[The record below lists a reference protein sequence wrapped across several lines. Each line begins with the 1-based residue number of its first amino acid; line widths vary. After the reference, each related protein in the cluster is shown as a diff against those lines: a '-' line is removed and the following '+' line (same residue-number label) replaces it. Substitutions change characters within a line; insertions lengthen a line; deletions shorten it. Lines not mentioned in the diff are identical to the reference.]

1 MNEYFAYTRVS
12 TAKQGQKG
20 VSLQEQR
27 DAIER
32 YAQRK
37 QIVISQWFE
46 ERQTA
51 AKTGR
56 PVFNDMVR
64 RLRKRKA
71 VGVILH
77 KVDRATRN
85 FRDWADLGELGEL
98 NIEIHFAMD
107 ELDLNSRSGQLM
119 ADIQVV
125 MAADNIRNLR
135 EETKKGIYGRF
146 KQGLYPLPA
155 PMGYRNNG
163 PGNPKTIDPKLGPL
177 IAEAF
182 DLYAT
187 GEYSFAPLRAH
198 LAKRGL
204 TTSKGKPISK
214 GMMGRIL
221 NNPFYMGLIKVRR
234 TGETF
239 QGVHDPLI
247 SPTTFKRVQTRLAG
261 KTVNR
266 VCRHSFLYKRLLQC
280 GKCQS
285 FLIGE
290 VQKGRTYYRC
300 RSEGC
305 SGACINEVLVT
316 RQVEAT
322 LSKLRLSEAE
332 AKKLADAFEAIEQ
345 EEGSELADERQRIVA
360 RHAHLEQR
368 LDRLDELVLDETMTR
383 ESYRRQHERIIC
395 EQNELKQDMAK
406 LGASGA
412 AKRERFEKFFELVQS
427 PSLSHF
433 SQDRAEM
440 REILKTTTSN
450 FWVDGKNVS
459 VELFLSYQALEKRH
473 SVPTG
478 YPTGIRTPISWTKT
492 KRPTIRRSGNYLP
505 LRHHLAQ

>member
-37 QIVISQWFE
+37 QIVISHWFE

-98 NIEIHFAMD
+98 DIEIHFAMD
-107 ELDLNSRSGQLM
+107 ELDLNSRSGRLM

-125 MAADNIRNLR
+125 MAADYIRNLR

-155 PMGYRNNG
+155 PMGYRNGG

-177 IAEAF
+177 ITEAF
-182 DLYAT
+182 DLYAS
-187 GEYSFAPLRAH
+187 GEYSFALLRAH
-198 LAKRGL
+198 LAMRGL
-204 TTSKGKPISK
+204 TTSNGKPITK

-239 QGVHDPLI
+239 QGVHEPLV
-247 SPTTFKRVQTRLAG
+247 SPTTFKLVQTRLAG

-266 VCRHSFLYKRLLQC
+266 VCRHSFLYKRLLRC
-280 GKCQS
+280 EKCKS
-285 FLIGE
+285 YLIGE

-300 RSEGC
+300 RSEDC
-305 SGACINEVLVT
+305 SGACISEALVT
-316 RQVEAT
+316 RQVETT
-322 LSKLRLSEAE
+322 LSKLKISPAE
-332 AKKLADAFEAIEQ
+332 AKKLADAFEVIEK
-345 EEGSELADERQRIVA
+345 ETGSEHAEERQRIVA
-360 RHAHLEQR
+360 RQAHLQQR
-368 LDRLDELVLDETMTR
+368 LDRLDDLVVDQTMTR
-383 ESYRRQHERIIC
+383 ESYRRQHERIVL
-395 EQNELKQDMAK
+395 EQNELNQELARME
-406 LGASGA
+406 GSGA

-433 SQDRAEM
+433 SQNQAEM

-459 VELFLSYQALEKRH
+459 VELFSSFQTLEKRH

-478 YPTGIRTPISWTKT
+478 
-492 KRPTIRRSGNYLP
+492 
-505 LRHHLAQ
+505 